1 MSRHPLEV
9 QGAQSE
15 KRYLQSRHQAVLGPL
30 PTSIAFV
37 GISTSGKSSQMI
49 HIANLLFPVM
59 DRVFLFSHSHRLDP
73 SWTDLKEREA
83 RRKISRGEHPDTH
96 PHTFTSLQKLDQI
109 VQEQVSR
116 VMEAKETNE
125 KHIPQAMIILDDL
138 LGDLA
143 HNATLTALVTRGRH
157 AGITL
162 LASSQAY
169 RSNGGLST
177 AMRKNFACWA
187 LGRMPH
193 ADWKTFEEEHAGT
206 YVSREQL
213 RALWAR
219 ALAKPYGFLFY
230 RPRSSDPENMFWGS
244 LTERLVPT

>member
-9 QGAQSE
+9 QGAKSE

-73 SWTDLKEREA
+73 AWTDLKDREA
-83 RRKISRGEHPDTH
+83 ARKVARGEHPDVH
-96 PHTFTSLQKLDQI
+96 PFTFTSLSKLDQV

-116 VMEAKETNE
+116 VMEAKETDE
-125 KHIPQAMIILDDL
+125 KHIPQCLVILDDC
-138 LGDLA
+138 LGDMQ
-143 HNATLTALVTRGRH
+143 HSRTLDALVTRGRH
-157 AGITL
+157 AGISI
-162 LASSQAY
+162 LASSQVY
-169 RSNGGLST
+169 KGLSA

-187 LGRMPH
+187 LGRLPPV
-193 ADWKTFEEEHAGT
+193 DWRAFEDEHAGT
-206 YVSREQL
+206 YVTREQL

-230 RPRSSDPENMFWGS
+230 RPRSGDPEHMFWAS
-244 LTERLVPT
+244 MTERLVPT